1 MSSPAVL
8 AEAERLRSELYEA
21 RVPLV
26 SDSPFLRRKHQALL
40 PGGASGRGMVQGLVI
55 PRAKMA
61 EATHDSTWV
70 SIGGWSCNNTSK
82 APYICLIVQIFTV
95 SWEIVAFF

>member
-1 MSSPAVL
+1 MVHQLIITRLLSYLGMSSPAVL

-40 PGGASGRGMVQGLVI
+40 PGGASGRAGRGMVQGLVI
-55 PRAKMA
+55 PRA
-61 EATHDSTWV
+61 
-70 SIGGWSCNNTSK
+70 SK
-82 APYICLIVQIFTV
+82 KDGRSY
-95 SWEIVAFF
+95 S